1 MGHGVYHYENPS
13 LQQEALNVMPVSE
26 LKQKAK
32 EACEKSKENGQDGV
46 DEKDCLFLEVARW
59 FGMNACIFSNYFVI
73 IVEII
78 QSSSDVGTFLT
89 KIIEV

>member
-59 FGMNACIFSNYFVI
+59 FGMNAYIFSIYFVI
-73 IVEII
+73 IIEII
-78 QSSSDVGTFLT
+78 
-89 KIIEV
+89 

>member
-1 MGHGVYHYENPS
+1 MFYGRLQSLGHGVYHYENPS

-59 FGMNACIFSNYFVI
+59 FGMNACIFSIYFVI

-78 QSSSDVGTFLT
+78 
-89 KIIEV
+89 